1 VLGQNE
7 GMLGAILMLIALF
20 VVVPVGVIIS
30 GGIAAGVIG
39 TTLKINGE
47 KTHEGSELLE
57 TNV

>member
-1 VLGQNE
+1 
-7 GMLGAILMLIALF
+7 MLGAILMLIALF

-47 KTHEGSELLE
+47 KTHEGSELIE